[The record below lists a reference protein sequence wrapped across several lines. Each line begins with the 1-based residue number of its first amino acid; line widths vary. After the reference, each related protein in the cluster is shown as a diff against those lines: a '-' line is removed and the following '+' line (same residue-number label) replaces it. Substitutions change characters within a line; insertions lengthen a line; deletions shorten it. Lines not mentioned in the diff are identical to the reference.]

1 MRIKSGTKEK
11 KSNYVRGGF
20 GMSLS
25 PKRSLIFL
33 LNFSY

>member
-1 MRIKSGTKEK
+1 MRIKSGEEG
-11 KSNYVRGGF
+11 SEIELFWRGF

>member
-1 MRIKSGTKEK
+1 MRIKSGEEGSKVELFL
-11 KSNYVRGGF
+11 GEF

>member
-1 MRIKSGTKEK
+1 MRIKSGAHGSEVKLFLGE
-11 KSNYVRGGF
+11 F

>member
-1 MRIKSGTKEK
+1 MKIKSGAHGSE
-11 KSNYVRGGF
+11 VELCWRGF

-25 PKRSLIFL
+25 PKQSLIFL

>member
-1 MRIKSGTKEK
+1 MRIKSGAHGSE
-11 KSNYVRGGF
+11 VELFFGGF
-20 GMSLS
+20 GTSLS